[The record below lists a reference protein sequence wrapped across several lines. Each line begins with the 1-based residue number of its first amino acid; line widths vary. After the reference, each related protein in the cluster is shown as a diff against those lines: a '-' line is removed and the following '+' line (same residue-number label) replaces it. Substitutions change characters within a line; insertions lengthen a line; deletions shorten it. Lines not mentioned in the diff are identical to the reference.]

1 MELGLKGKTVLVTGG
16 SKGIGR
22 ATARAMAA
30 ECARVMICSR
40 SAPALEEAAGA
51 IRRETGQAV
60 EVVAAD
66 LSRLDGGESGAPA
79 GGQRLGRAAGP
90 VPKAGAGAVHRLGRL
105 DVLVNNAG
113 AIKGGDFLAIPDEEW
128 MTGWSLKLL
137 GYVRMARAVLPQM
150 RTQGGGRI
158 VNVVGMAAR
167 NPATTYMMGGAANA
181 ALINFTKALADLGAP
196 SNILVTAVSP
206 GPVKTD
212 RWDSL
217 QRQQA
222 AAAGKDLETFVKEQN
237 RSFPLG
243 RIALPEEVADLVC
256 FLASDRASFL
266 TGIAITVDGG
276 MSRGVYL

>member
-30 ECARVMICSR
+30 EGARVMICSR
-40 SAPALEEAAGA
+40 SAPALEETAGA

-60 EVVAAD
+60 EIVAAD
-66 LSRLDGGESGAPA
+66 LSRLEGVES
-79 GGQRLGRAAGP
+79 AA
-90 VPKAGAGAVHRLGRL
+90 AAAIQRLGRL

-137 GYVRMARAVLPQM
+137 GYIRMARTVLPQM

-222 AAAGKDLETFVKEQN
+222 AAAGKELETFVKEQN
-237 RSFPLG
+237 RNFPLG

-266 TGIAITVDGG
+266 TGIAITLDGG

>member
-30 ECARVMICSR
+30 EGARVMICSR

-60 EVVAAD
+60 EIVAAD
-66 LSRLDGGESGAPA
+66 LSRLEGVES
-79 GGQRLGRAAGP
+79 AA
-90 VPKAGAGAVHRLGRL
+90 AAAIQRLGRL

-113 AIKGGDFLAIPDEEW
+113 AIKGGDFLAIPDDEW

-137 GYVRMARAVLPQM
+137 GYIRMARAVLPQM

-222 AAAGKDLETFVKEQN
+222 AAAGKDLETFVKEGN
-237 RSFPLG
+237 RNFPLG

-256 FLASDRASFL
+256 FLASERASFL

>member
-30 ECARVMICSR
+30 EGARVMICSR

-60 EVVAAD
+60 EIVAAD
-66 LSRLDGGESGAPA
+66 LSRLEGVES
-79 GGQRLGRAAGP
+79 AA
-90 VPKAGAGAVHRLGRL
+90 AAAIQRLGRL

-113 AIKGGDFLAIPDEEW
+113 AIKGGDFLAIPDDEW

-137 GYVRMARAVLPQM
+137 GYIRMARAVLPQM

-237 RSFPLG
+237 RNLPLG

>member
-30 ECARVMICSR
+30 EGALVMICSR
-40 SAPALEEAAGA
+40 SASDLEAAAGA
-51 IRRETGQAV
+51 IRSETGQPV

-66 LSRLDGGESGAPA
+66 LSRLDGVES
-79 GGQRLGRAAGP
+79 AA
-90 VPKAGAGAVHRLGRL
+90 AAAVRRFGRL

-113 AIKGGDFLAIPDEEW
+113 AIKGGDFLSLPDEEW

-137 GYVRMARAVLPQM
+137 GYVRMARTVLPQM
-150 RTQGGGRI
+150 RAQGGGRI

-222 AAAGKDLETFVKEQN
+222 IAAGKDLETFEKEQSRN
-237 RSFPLG
+237 FPLG
-243 RIALPEEVADLVC
+243 RIASPEEVADLVC
-256 FLASDRASFL
+256 FLASERASFL
-266 TGIAITVDGG
+266 TGIAITIDGG

>member
-30 ECARVMICSR
+30 EGARVMICSR
-40 SAPALEEAAGA
+40 TAGDLESTAAA
-51 IRRETGQAV
+51 IKSETGQAV
-60 EVVAAD
+60 DIVAAD
-66 LSRLDGGESGAPA
+66 LSRLDGVES
-79 GGQRLGRAAGP
+79 AA
-90 VPKAGAGAVHRLGRL
+90 AAAVKRLGRL
-105 DVLVNNAG
+105 DILVNNAG
-113 AIKGGDFLAIPDEEW
+113 AIKGGDFLALPDDEW
-128 MTGWSLKLL
+128 MAGWSLKLL
-137 GYVRMARAVLPQM
+137 GYVRMARTVLPQM

-196 SNILVTAVSP
+196 SNVLVTAVSP

-222 AAAGKDLETFVKEQN
+222 TAAGMDLASYEKEQSRN
-237 RSFPLG
+237 FPLG

-256 FLASDRASFL
+256 FLASERASFL
-266 TGIAITVDGG
+266 TGIAITIDGG
-276 MSRGVYL
+276 ISRGVYL

>member
-1 MELGLKGKTVLVTGG
+1 MDLGLKGKTVLVTGG

-30 ECARVMICSR
+30 EGARVMICSR
-40 SAPALEEAAGA
+40 SGPALEEAAGS

-60 EVVAAD
+60 ETVAAD
-66 LSRLDGGESGAPA
+66 LSRLEGVES
-79 GGQRLGRAAGP
+79 AA
-90 VPKAGAGAVHRLGRL
+90 ATAVRRLGRL
-105 DVLVNNAG
+105 DILVNNAG
-113 AIKGGDFLAIPDEEW
+113 AIKGGDFLTIPDEEW

-137 GYVRMARAVLPQM
+137 GYVRMARTVLPQM
-150 RTQGGGRI
+150 RAQGGGRI

-181 ALINFTKALADLGAP
+181 ALINFTKALADVGAP

-222 AAAGKDLETFVKEQN
+222 AAAGKDLETFEKEQSRN
-237 RSFPLG
+237 FPLG

-266 TGIAITVDGG
+266 TGIAITIDGG

>member
-1 MELGLKGKTVLVTGG
+1 MELGIKGKTVLVTGG

-30 ECARVMICSR
+30 EGARVMICSR
-40 SAPALEEAAGA
+40 SAPALEEAAGV
-51 IRRETGQAV
+51 IRSETGQVV
-60 EVVAAD
+60 ETVAAD
-66 LSRLDGGESGAPA
+66 LSRLDGVE
-79 GGQRLGRAAGP
+79 RAA
-90 VPKAGAGAVHRLGRL
+90 AAAVQRLGRL
-105 DVLVNNAG
+105 DILVNNAG

-137 GYVRMARAVLPQM
+137 GYIRMARAILPQM
-150 RTQGGGRI
+150 RAQGGGRI

-167 NPATTYMMGGAANA
+167 NPATSYMMGGAANA

-237 RSFPLG
+237 RGFPLG

>member
-30 ECARVMICSR
+30 EGALVMICSR
-40 SAPALEEAAGA
+40 SASDLEAAARA
-51 IRRETGQAV
+51 IRSETGQPV
-60 EVVAAD
+60 EAVAAD
-66 LSRLDGGESGAPA
+66 LSRLDGVES
-79 GGQRLGRAAGP
+79 AA
-90 VPKAGAGAVHRLGRL
+90 AAAVRRFGRL

-113 AIKGGDFLAIPDEEW
+113 AIKGGDFLALPDEEW

-137 GYVRMARAVLPQM
+137 GYVRMARTVFPQM
-150 RTQGGGRI
+150 RAQGGGRI

-222 AAAGKDLETFVKEQN
+222 IAAGKDLETFEKEQSRN
-237 RSFPLG
+237 FPLG
-243 RIALPEEVADLVC
+243 RIASPEEVADLVC
-256 FLASDRASFL
+256 FLASERASFL
-266 TGIAITVDGG
+266 TGIAITIDGG

>member
-30 ECARVMICSR
+30 EGARVMICSR
-40 SAPALEEAAGA
+40 SAPALEEAADA
-51 IRRETGQAV
+51 IRRETRQAV
-60 EVVAAD
+60 EIVAAD
-66 LSRLDGGESGAPA
+66 LSRLEGVE
-79 GGQRLGRAAGP
+79 RAA
-90 VPKAGAGAVHRLGRL
+90 AAAVQRLGRL

-113 AIKGGDFLAIPDEEW
+113 AIKAGDFLAIPDEEW

-137 GYVRMARAVLPQM
+137 GYIRMARTVLPQM
-150 RTQGGGRI
+150 RKQGGGRI

-167 NPATTYMMGGAANA
+167 NPAATYMMGGAANA

-212 RWDSL
+212 RWDTL
-217 QRQQA
+217 ERQQA
-222 AAAGKDLETFVKEQN
+222 AAAGKDLETFVKEQSRN
-237 RSFPLG
+237 FPLG

-276 MSRGVYL
+276 ISRGVYL